1 MNLPHDSR
9 PQHVKPFG
17 YPKTVSALS
26 DLPSDQSVVP
36 SYSTTPRVV
45 FRPSTTILSAR
56 PTPTIERS
64 LSNRHLY
71 LPYHPENPPVRGC
84 AKCHNRIYAGPGGL
98 LGGGRASGQTP
109 AGPMS
114 PGVLFRFSEFRKFSP
129 TPLPSVAIPPA
140 SNESSPRQPAPTRQ
154 TLRLSIN
161 DVSALSDLPSDQ
173 SVVPTHSTTPRV
185 VFRPPTAI
193 LRAGR
198 TPANCHPTPSA
209 GFRASHRHPA
219 TSRRRQSTTT
229 IVGVS

>member
-1 MNLPHDSR
+1 MP
-9 PQHVKPFG
+9 
-17 YPKTVSALS
+17 A
-26 DLPSDQSVVP
+26 
-36 SYSTTPRVV
+36 YSITTHVV
-45 FRPSTTILSAR
+45 FRPPTAILQGHQTTASQHSGITLS
-56 PTPTIERS
+56 I
-64 LSNRHLY
+64 RHLRR
-71 LPYHPENPPVRGC
+71 PDNPSPPAGGDIAITGYMRVRGDFWGVGG
-84 AKCHNRIYAGPGGL
+84 ARVRHQRVLCHR
-98 LGGGRASGQTP
+98 
-109 AGPMS
+109 
-114 PGVLFRFSEFRKFSP
+114 GVLSRFSAFRKFSP

-209 GFRASHRHPA
+209 GFRAHIAIQPHPVGA
-219 TSRRRQSTTT
+219 NPRQRSS
-229 IVGVS
+229 VYPDLHP